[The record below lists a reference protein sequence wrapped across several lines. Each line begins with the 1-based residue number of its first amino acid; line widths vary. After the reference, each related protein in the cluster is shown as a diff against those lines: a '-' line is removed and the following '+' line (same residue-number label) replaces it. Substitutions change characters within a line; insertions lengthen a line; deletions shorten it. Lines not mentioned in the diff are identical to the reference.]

1 MSAMAV
7 HCPLTTHH
15 PHGPTLGLK
24 VAVSIPDEIF
34 AEAEDLAK
42 RFNTSRSELYSRALG
57 TFIDLHAPERLTQAM
72 NEAVDALD
80 GETESFNAQA
90 ARQGLRRVEW

>member
-1 MSAMAV
+1 M
-7 HCPLTTHH
+7 
-15 PHGPTLGLK
+15 K
-24 VAVSIPDEIF
+24 IAVSIPDEIF

-57 TFIDLHAPERLTQAM
+57 LFIGLHTPERLTQAM
-72 NEAVDALD
+72 NEAIDAVND
-80 GETESFNAQA
+80 EDNAFNARA